1 MENGSFVRGS
11 KVTQSLRITAK
22 ELSLGGR
29 GKNSGLAKIFSKYQK
44 NAEKSSAEKK
54 GATDGAPSS
63 LRSGKLNSLKNQFE
77 KAVNLNQD
85 KKPPAP
91 LPSGS
96 SILRSRSVLTRP
108 AAIREEPA
116 APVKNQ
122 DPHADRGDQRAARP
136 EQQQQPPAAPAG
148 DKQRGMDG
156 DEAADRRKA
165 EPIEEEAPTSPLAT
179 FEKPKVQLT
188 DLKMKFEKGE
198 DAAGK
203 KRFLPELPCVHLAE
217 AVPEHAAATAVF
229 LVGRSTIRSTSSED
243 SERPKNS
250 SPLTRSASVRVN
262 KAKYELSVAKHN
274 AGCSVRIDMIK
285 LVLNQFSFCYSVSFS
300 WRLRIVSIYC
310 LHRSLSA
317 SKLKLVLWFLLCFH
331 QTDQPKGTAITDSEF
346 SLFSGEGTEQPRAT
360 RTFRVPETTKCAAC
374 QKTVYPLEKLVVGE
388 HTYHKNCFAC
398 SHCSTKLNLWN
409 YASLHGKIY
418 CKPHYNQLFK
428 AKGNYDEG
436 FGHRPHKELWEPRE
450 DGEES
455 EEPPKPKERPV
466 EAKQPAESV
475 SEPQPDPSGE
485 TSPQVK
491 VTDMAALLET
501 RTKTRA
507 GSGETQQAADKPAEK
522 RRLKVAWPPP
532 AGEDRPGPLSPSADD
547 VPSNRTRRAKWPPE
561 DEVHSSFQSSEQA
574 ELKSLRRTSSLKERS
589 RVFTVAAK
597 PKPTPTA
604 AEGCREPRRPL
615 RQLQDW
621 RASLEEKLPS
631 EDKPKVNHQQEEKEE
646 QRMNQTPNGGVST
659 PKEKNP
665 TEDEEERSSQDVGFW
680 DDKEG
685 SDAEDNVGSTRQH
698 PCDTQHN
705 MDVVQQP
712 NCSRSSQDV
721 GFWDDKEGSDA
732 EDLSAEDI
740 IKKNR
745 YYDEDDEDS

>member
-1 MENGSFVRGS
+1 MRV
-11 KVTQSLRITAK
+11 KQT
-22 ELSLGGR
+22 
-29 GKNSGLAKIFSKYQK
+29 
-44 NAEKSSAEKK
+44 
-54 GATDGAPSS
+54 
-63 LRSGKLNSLKNQFE
+63 
-77 KAVNLNQD
+77 
-85 KKPPAP
+85 
-91 LPSGS
+91 
-96 SILRSRSVLTRP
+96 P
-108 AAIREEPA
+108 AAEC
-116 APVKNQ
+116 N
-122 DPHADRGDQRAARP
+122 
-136 EQQQQPPAAPAG
+136 
-148 DKQRGMDG
+148 
-156 DEAADRRKA
+156 
-165 EPIEEEAPTSPLAT
+165 
-179 FEKPKVQLT
+179 
-188 DLKMKFEKGE
+188 
-198 DAAGK
+198 
-203 KRFLPELPCVHLAE
+203 
-217 AVPEHAAATAVF
+217 
-229 LVGRSTIRSTSSED
+229 
-243 SERPKNS
+243 
-250 SPLTRSASVRVN
+250 
-262 KAKYELSVAKHN
+262 
-274 AGCSVRIDMIK
+274 
-285 LVLNQFSFCYSVSFS
+285 
-300 WRLRIVSIYC
+300 
-310 LHRSLSA
+310 
-317 SKLKLVLWFLLCFH
+317 
-331 QTDQPKGTAITDSEF
+331 
-346 SLFSGEGTEQPRAT
+346 GEGTEQPRAT

-665 TEDEEERSSQDVGFW
+665 TEDEEER
-680 DDKEG
+680 KER
-685 SDAEDNVGSTRQH
+685 AQEEQRKERAQEEERKERA
-698 PCDTQHN
+698 QEEEWKERA
-705 MDVVQQP
+705 QEERKERAQEERKERAQEEERKERAQEEERKERAQEEERKEK
-712 NCSRSSQDV
+712 RSSQDV

-745 YYDEDDEDS
+745 YYDEDDEDSIV

>member
-1 MENGSFVRGS
+1 MENGPFVRGA
-11 KVTQSLRITAK
+11 KMTQSLRITAK

-29 GKNSGLAKIFSKYQK
+29 GKSTGIAKIFSKYQK

-54 GATDGAPSS
+54 GTTDSAPSS
-63 LRSGKLNSLKNQFE
+63 VRSEKLNSLKNRFE
-77 KAVNLNQD
+77 QTGNLNQD

-91 LPSGS
+91 PPSGS
-96 SILRSRSVLTRP
+96 SIRRSRSVLTRP

-116 APVKNQ
+116 PVKNQ
-122 DPHADRGDQRAARP
+122 DLHADKGDQRAARP
-136 EQQQQPPAAPAG
+136 VQQPPAAPAG
-148 DKQRGMDG
+148 DKQRGMER
-156 DEAADRRKA
+156 DEVTDRRKP
-165 EPIEEEAPTSPLAT
+165 EMIEEEGPSSPLAT

-188 DLKMKFEKGE
+188 DLKMRFEKGE

-203 KRFLPELPCVHLAE
+203 
-217 AVPEHAAATAVF
+217 
-229 LVGRSTIRSTSSED
+229 VGRSTIRSTSSED
-243 SERPKNS
+243 SERPKS
-250 SPLTRSASVRVN
+250 SPALTRSGSMRET

-274 AGCSVRIDMIK
+274 AGLSTDQQK
-285 LVLNQFSFCYSVSFS
+285 GTS
-300 WRLRIVSIYC
+300 LRK
-310 LHRSLSA
+310 SA
-317 SKLKLVLWFLLCFH
+317 SMRVK
-331 QTDQPKGTAITDSEF
+331 QTPAAECN
-346 SLFSGEGTEQPRAT
+346 GEGTEQPKAT
-360 RTFRVPETTKCAAC
+360 RKFRLPEITKCAAC

-398 SHCSTKLNLWN
+398 SHCNTKLNLWN

-436 FGHRPHKELWEPRE
+436 FGHRPHKELWEPRD

-475 SEPQPDPSGE
+475 SEPQPDPSEE

-507 GSGETQQAADKPAEK
+507 DSRETPQDADKPAEK

-532 AGEDRPGPLSPSADD
+532 AGEDRPGPLSPSAED
-547 VPSNRTRRAKWPPE
+547 VPSNRPRRAKWPPE

-574 ELKSLRRTSSLKERS
+574 ELRSLRRSTSLKERR

-604 AEGCREPRRPL
+604 ASDPREPRRPL
-615 RQLQDW
+615 KLVQDW
-621 RASLEEKLPS
+621 TTSLEDKQSS
-631 EDKPKVNHQQEEKEE
+631 EDKPEVNHQQEEKEE
-646 QRMNQTPNGGVST
+646 RRMNQTPNGGVSASK
-659 PKEKNP
+659 KENP
-665 TEDEEERSSQDVGFW
+665 TEDEEER
-680 DDKEG
+680 KERAPEEAG
-685 SDAEDNVGSTRQH
+685 KEK
-698 PCDTQHN
+698 
-705 MDVVQQP
+705 
-712 NCSRSSQDV
+712 RSSQDV
-721 GFWDDKEGSDA
+721 GFWEDNKEGSDA

-745 YYDEDDEDS
+745 YYDEDDEDSIV

>member
-1 MENGSFVRGS
+1 MRNGSENVMR
-11 KVTQSLRITAK
+11 KHK
-22 ELSLGGR
+22 
-29 GKNSGLAKIFSKYQK
+29 
-44 NAEKSSAEKK
+44 
-54 GATDGAPSS
+54 ATDDAPSS

-77 KAVNLNQD
+77 KTVNLNQD
-85 KKPPAP
+85 KKPPVP
-91 LPSGS
+91 PPSGS

-108 AAIREEPA
+108 TAIREEPA

-122 DPHADRGDQRAARP
+122 DLRADRGHQSVARP
-136 EQQQQPPAAPAG
+136 EQQQPPPPAAPAG

-156 DEAADRRKA
+156 DEAANRRKP
-165 EPIEEEAPTSPLAT
+165 ERIEEEAPTSPLAT

-203 KRFLPELPCVHLAE
+203 
-217 AVPEHAAATAVF
+217 
-229 LVGRSTIRSTSSED
+229 VGRSTIRSTSSED
-243 SERPKNS
+243 SERPKSS

-274 AGCSVRIDMIK
+274 AGCSI
-285 LVLNQFSFCYSVSFS
+285 
-300 WRLRIVSIYC
+300 
-310 LHRSLSA
+310 
-317 SKLKLVLWFLLCFH
+317 
-331 QTDQPKGTAITDSEF
+331 DQPKGTAIRKSVSMRVKQTPAAECN
-346 SLFSGEGTEQPRAT
+346 GEGTEQPKAT
-360 RTFRVPETTKCAAC
+360 RMFRVPEATKCAAC
-374 QKTVYPLEKLVVGE
+374 QKTVYNLEKLVVGE

-436 FGHRPHKELWEPRE
+436 FGHRPHKELWEPRD

-532 AGEDRPGPLSPSADD
+532 AGEDHPGPLSPSAED

-574 ELKSLRRTSSLKERS
+574 ELKSLRRTASLKERS

-604 AEGCREPRRPL
+604 AEGRREPRRPL
-615 RQLQDW
+615 KQLQDW
-621 RASLEEKLPS
+621 RASLEEKQPS
-631 EDKPKVNHQQEEKEE
+631 EDKPEVNHQQEEKEE
-646 QRMNQTPNGGVST
+646 QRPNGGVST
-659 PKEKNP
+659 PKEENP
-665 TEDEEERSSQDVGFW
+665 TEDKEERKEKRSSQDVGFW
-680 DDKEG
+680 E
-685 SDAEDNVGSTRQH
+685 
-698 PCDTQHN
+698 
-705 MDVVQQP
+705 
-712 NCSRSSQDV
+712 
-721 GFWDDKEGSDA
+721 DKEGSDA

-745 YYDEDDEDS
+745 YYDEDDEDSIV

>member
-1 MENGSFVRGS
+1 MPQVIGGASHVICLFHSPLRSLLLRAVHSGRCRGSSSQCQVSGRFSHKLWLNGSSHRLTAMENGSFVRGS

-203 KRFLPELPCVHLAE
+203 
-217 AVPEHAAATAVF
+217 
-229 LVGRSTIRSTSSED
+229 VGRSTIRSTSSED

-274 AGCSVRIDMIK
+274 AGCS
-285 LVLNQFSFCYSVSFS
+285 
-300 WRLRIVSIYC
+300 
-310 LHRSLSA
+310 
-317 SKLKLVLWFLLCFH
+317 
-331 QTDQPKGTAITDSEF
+331 TDQPKGTAIRKSVSMRVKQTPAAECN
-346 SLFSGEGTEQPRAT
+346 GEGTEQPRAT
-360 RTFRVPETTKCAAC
+360 RQTFRVPETTKCAAC

-436 FGHRPHKELWEPRE
+436 FGHRPHKELWEPRG

-621 RASLEEKLPS
+621 RASLEEKQPS

-665 TEDEEERSSQDVGFW
+665 TEDEEER
-680 DDKEG
+680 KER
-685 SDAEDNVGSTRQH
+685 AQEEQR
-698 PCDTQHN
+698 
-705 MDVVQQP
+705 
-712 NCSRSSQDV
+712 
-721 GFWDDKEGSDA
+721 KERA
-732 EDLSAEDI
+732 QEEERKERAQEEER
-740 IKKNR
+740 KERAKPKR
-745 YYDEDDEDS
+745 